1 MGCNK
6 NLKVFSGS
14 SQYWLSFL
22 TLFSFA
28 LGAAN
33 VPMMILTFIL
43 LIATFGVGF
52 SVKRNIVKQLALKII
67 YHCIDF
73 IRSTQRQLLNVIVL
87 LIRTCT
93 FKSNIIKVLD
103 TI

>member
-1 MGCNK
+1 MGCKK

-52 SVKRNIVKQLALKII
+52 SVKRNIVKQLALKI
-67 YHCIDF
+67 YL
-73 IRSTQRQLLNVIVL
+73 SLY
-87 LIRTCT
+87 
-93 FKSNIIKVLD
+93 
-103 TI
+103 

>member
-52 SVKRNIVKQLALKII
+52 SVKEI
-67 YHCIDF
+67 
-73 IRSTQRQLLNVIVL
+73 S
-87 LIRTCT
+87 
-93 FKSNIIKVLD
+93 
-103 TI
+103 

>member
-1 MGCNK
+1 MQQK
-6 NLKVFSGS
+6 NLRYFWIFSI
-14 SQYWLSFL
+14 LAVIFL

-52 SVKRNIVKQLALKII
+52 SVKKKYRKNNWL
-67 YHCIDF
+67 
-73 IRSTQRQLLNVIVL
+73 
-87 LIRTCT
+87 
-93 FKSNIIKVLD
+93 
-103 TI
+103 

>member
-1 MGCNK
+1 MQQKSKGIFWI
-6 NLKVFSGS
+6 FSI
-14 SQYWLSFL
+14 LAVIFL

-52 SVKRNIVKQLALKII
+52 SVKKKYRKTIGFKNL
-67 YHCIDF
+67 F
-73 IRSTQRQLLNVIVL
+73 IIVL
-87 LIRTCT
+87 ILLEAH
-93 FKSNIIKVLD
+93 KDSY
-103 TI
+103 

>member
-52 SVKRNIVKQLALKII
+52 SVKKKYRKTIGFKNL
-67 YHCIDF
+67 F
-73 IRSTQRQLLNVIVL
+73 IIVL
-87 LIRTCT
+87 ILLEAH
-93 FKSNIIKVLD
+93 KDSY
-103 TI
+103 

>member
-1 MGCNK
+1 MQQK

-52 SVKRNIVKQLALKII
+52 SVKKYRKTIGFKNL
-67 YHCIDF
+67 F
-73 IRSTQRQLLNVIVL
+73 IIVL
-87 LIRTCT
+87 ILLEAH
-93 FKSNIIKVLD
+93 KDSY
-103 TI
+103 

>member
-1 MGCNK
+1 MGCNKK

-14 SQYWLSFL
+14 SQYWLSFFL

-52 SVKRNIVKQLALKII
+52 SVKKKYRKNNWL
-67 YHCIDF
+67 
-73 IRSTQRQLLNVIVL
+73 
-87 LIRTCT
+87 
-93 FKSNIIKVLD
+93 
-103 TI
+103 